1 LQLQELRSLF
11 DVALEFGHF
20 MPAVPTPFQLGGSLG
35 LGDDESGGF
44 AEIYRLPYVKCIREN
59 SVLVRSCNIFV
70 GLLMVHIF
78 LLNGLKFVAT

>member
-1 LQLQELRSLF
+1 
-11 DVALEFGHF
+11 

-44 AEIYRLPYVKCIREN
+44 AEIYSLPYVKCIREN